1 MSVNHVF
8 KNGVEEFGETLIMG
22 ALLGYSSEQVRK
34 WSERIENPLLRDAVE
49 SSLQVISFGLVFQL
63 IRMEEKVID
72 IIFDRLGVIVMGLYA
87 LPQSL
92 SNKISAW
99 GKKKKLFG
107 RAGSSAVARI
117 FDTQEK
123 RIALA
128 QNLTDQARNYLQA
141 RHNSSNSQGLYHSY
155 IQTRDSVL
163 RADSLKA
170 DLAKGINDQYL
181 QTLMFKTLTSNFT
194 PSDEQMLK
202 KILGREN
209 IGDIKIEDLN
219 KMGEF
224 MFAKDDAGHV
234 VGLSKAFLE
243 LINGLGYLHNKGA

>member
-1 MSVNHVF
+1 MSINHVF

-72 IIFDRLGVIVMGLYA
+72 IIFDRLGILVMGLYA
-87 LPQSL
+87 LPKTL
-92 SNKISAW
+92 SDKLTAW
-99 GKKKKLFG
+99 QRGKKLFG
-107 RAGSSAVARI
+107 KLGGQIVSNI
-117 FDTQEK
+117 LGTQEK
-123 RIALA
+123 RIGLA
-128 QNLTDQARNYLQA
+128 NVLTMQAGNYLQA